1 MKSTSKQYTIEDFKK
16 VENLFNDFYFS
27 GSERGESGST
37 EYYYMKLANGGYR
50 LVGIDSLSDKI
61 CCQKEFAS
69 ATEFVD
75 FMWDETRDNEQEPE
89 LDDQTLA
96 LFPEETRDFPEI
108 ISRCYFNQVTA
119 DLISTAL
126 SEKDNELVQ
135 ALLPTDF
142 VAVNWAVT
150 RKKMFGDETDCKC

>member
-16 VENLFNDFYFS
+16 EEHLFTYFYFS

-89 LDDQTLA
+89 LEYTVID
-96 LFPEETRDFPEI
+96 LFPEETRNFPKI
-108 ISRCYFNQVTA
+108 ISKYFNQVTA

-135 ALLPTDF
+135 ALLPDF
-142 VAVNWAVT
+142 SDVLMDVDYVL
-150 RKKMFGDETDCKC
+150 RFGYETDCKC